1 MFVGPIL
8 TITLRLGT
16 ILDGVLRPL
25 RVGCMLPH
33 AGGESR
39 PIEHA
44 APLLSVAQGGDT
56 ATGHESK
63 LCLRRVDFFVAAPP
77 GQHLSLLRCQV
88 FLLVLCIKIACRTAD
103 SLALNNKS
111 GGAPSL
117 PRPEQPI
124 AACAVLLHPE

>member
-1 MFVGPIL
+1 
-8 TITLRLGT
+8 
-16 ILDGVLRPL
+16 VLRPL

-33 AGGESR
+33 AGGREPAHR
-39 PIEHA
+39 A
-44 APLLSVAQGGDT
+44 CGTLLSVAQGGDT

-63 LCLRRVDFFVAAPP
+63 LCLRRVDFFVDAPP

-111 GGAPSL
+111 GGTPLFAL
-117 PRPEQPI
+117 PRTAHRYLRSPAP
-124 AACAVLLHPE
+124 P